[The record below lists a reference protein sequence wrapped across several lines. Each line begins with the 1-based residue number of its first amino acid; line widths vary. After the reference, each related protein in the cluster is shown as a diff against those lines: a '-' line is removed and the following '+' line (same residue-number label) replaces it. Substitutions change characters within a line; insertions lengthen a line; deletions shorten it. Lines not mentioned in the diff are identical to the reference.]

1 MNQVCK
7 EKEGLN
13 PGLGDGGLKSFDPDF
28 DLIHRMFPLN
38 LCENRI
44 DLKDPLHV
52 SFDSSFSSSF
62 RFKISRDRPVAIPV
76 G

>member
-13 PGLGDGGLKSFDPDF
+13 PCLGNGGLKSFDPDF

-38 LCENRI
+38 LCEDRI

-52 SFDSSFSSSF
+52 SFDSSVSSSL
-62 RFKISRDRPVAIPV
+62 RFKISRNRPVAIPV